1 MFTNPVMLSE
11 AAPQVNSFLCVQAS
25 ESALAAR
32 FNGNW
37 EQCLDR
43 DDQGRIFLD
52 FDPEPFSHI
61 LSYLRLRAVQSDLDA
76 RPPLPSIDVHQ
87 QAVYKGLIDDLV
99 LMDFMGCA
107 DTLADLKFSPAS
119 PNFSLSPQRHIATFS
134 NKGVN
139 LSSIALEPAIETT
152 SYMKL
157 KIHKAQCWVFVGITT
172 DVDDHQLHHEQRSS
186 CGWACGHT
194 YLGEGKCIALPRE
207 RNPNFL
213 PGDTVLVKANLTC
226 KNLSLKR
233 FCSADSTTHSTH
245 IRTHACAKEETKWRF
260 YIELMCH
267 GDQVEL
273 LPVSAEDQRSF

>member
-1 MFTNPVMLSE
+1 MLSE

-172 DVDDHQLHHEQRSS
+172 DVDDHQLHHEQRSFVD
-186 CGWACGHT
+186 GLVGIRIWGRGNVLLYQEKGT
-194 YLGEGKCIALPRE
+194 QTFFLG
-207 RNPNFL
+207 
-213 PGDTVLVKANLTC
+213 T
-226 KNLSLKR
+226 LSLSKQ
-233 FCSADSTTHSTH
+233 T
-245 IRTHACAKEETKWRF
+245 
-260 YIELMCH
+260 
-267 GDQVEL
+267 
-273 LPVSAEDQRSF
+273 